1 VDVLKTESFAKFQV
15 NTSGCSANCGV
26 VINVRSQIYAALRAS
41 VQPPSS
47 NFLINYHGTLPALI
61 NTAYDGFFVA
71 MNAELRIN
79 NDTPH
84 AGAFFAQQLY
94 VDAGQTITGRPF
106 PIALFDALEP

>member
-1 VDVLKTESFAKFQV
+1 LVLSPGVYWVDWLQIEPFAKFQI
-15 NTSGCSANCGV
+15 NTSGCTENCGV
-26 VINVRSQIYAALRAS
+26 VFNVRTEIYPALRGS

-84 AGAFFAQQLY
+84 AGAFFARQLY
-94 VDAGQTITGRPF
+94 VDAGQT
-106 PIALFDALEP
+106 